1 MKTAIAFFVS
11 FLALELLG
19 FSVGCATPGPT
30 PAPTPVP
37 GPTDYTEVCQHLAD
51 IGCAEGA
58 APECAVAFQRF
69 QNGRMVDFDVSCLWR
84 AQTPAEARACGSV
97 LCE

>member
-1 MKTAIAFFVS
+1 MKRIKL
-11 FLALELLG
+11 FLGALLLACI
-19 FSVGCATPGPT
+19 GCATPGPVPT
-30 PAPTPVP
+30 PTPVT
-37 GPTDYTEVCQHLAD
+37 GPTDYAAVCQHLAS
-51 IGCAEGA
+51 IGCSEGA

-69 QNGRMVDFDVSCLWR
+69 QDGKMVDLRPDCLSA